1 MGENVK
7 FFGFLG
13 VSFAIHMSLFI
24 VMPYHALT
32 AAIRPLKPIEVSY
45 KQSVAVTR
53 RPQEPAQN
61 QAIGLLPLPRK
72 DEKNKFPALSE
83 KKIYSEFIK
92 NEIFKEKQTLE
103 TAYEPLHKEDLGS
116 LKKNVS
122 LPNIPGDTFKTP
134 EYKSYYQ
141 VIREKIR
148 RFAYYNYR
156 KLQEGEV
163 FLTFSLTSRGELAD
177 VAVNEQK
184 SSKDDYLRNIALNSI
199 KEAAPFGD
207 FPEKLK
213 KNQKLSFNVI
223 ISFEIK

>member
-1 MGENVK
+1 MGESVK
-7 FFGFLG
+7 FLGFLG
-13 VSFAIHMSLFI
+13 LSFAVHLSFFI
-24 VMPYHALT
+24 IALPHHALT
-32 AAIRPLKPIEVSY
+32 QAIQPLKPIEVSY
-45 KQSVAVTR
+45 KLAVTR
-53 RPQEPAQN
+53 RPHERAQRAQN
-61 QAIGLLPLPRK
+61 QAIRQLPL
-72 DEKNKFPALSE
+72 LSE
-83 KKIYSEFIK
+83 KKISTEFIK
-92 NEIFKEKQTLE
+92 NEIFKKNQALE
-103 TAYEPLHKEDLGS
+103 AAYEPLHKEDSGS

-122 LPNIPGDTFKTP
+122 LPNIPGETFKTP

-163 FLTFSLTSRGELAD
+163 FLTFSLTPQGELSD

-184 SSKDDYLRNIALNSI
+184 SSKDEYLRNVALNSI

-213 KNQKLSFNVI
+213 NNQKLSFNVI
-223 ISFEIK
+223 ISFEVK

>member
-1 MGENVK
+1 MNESVK
-7 FFGFLG
+7 FLGFLG

-32 AAIRPLKPIEVSY
+32 QAIRPLKPIEVSY
-45 KQSVAVTR
+45 KQAVTR

-61 QAIGLLPLPRK
+61 QAIGLLPLHRQY
-72 DEKNKFPALSE
+72 EKNKFPALSE
-83 KKIYSEFIK
+83 KKIYTEFIK
-92 NEIFKEKQTLE
+92 NEIFKEKQTME
-103 TAYEPLHKEDLGS
+103 AAYEPLHKEDS
-116 LKKNVS
+116 SALKKNVS
-122 LPNIPGDTFKTP
+122 LPNIPGETFKTP

-163 FLTFSLTSRGELAD
+163 FLTFSLTSQGELAD